1 MRPITLKA
9 KEAAQYL
16 GCSYWKLLD
25 MAKKSEIPH
34 IRVGKLV
41 FFRKETLDQWLGEQ
55 EMRSME
61 K

>member
-9 KEAAQYL
+9 KDAAQYL

-41 FFRKETLDQWLGEQ
+41 LFRQATLDRWLTEQ
-55 EMRSME
+55 ETASCE
-61 K
+61 G

>member
-1 MRPITLKA
+1 MRPVTLKA

-16 GCSYWKLLD
+16 GCSYWKLLE
-25 MAKKSEIPH
+25 MVKKGEIPH

-41 FFRKETLDQWLGEQ
+41 FFRKVTLDQWLGEQ
-55 EMRSME
+55 EIKSME